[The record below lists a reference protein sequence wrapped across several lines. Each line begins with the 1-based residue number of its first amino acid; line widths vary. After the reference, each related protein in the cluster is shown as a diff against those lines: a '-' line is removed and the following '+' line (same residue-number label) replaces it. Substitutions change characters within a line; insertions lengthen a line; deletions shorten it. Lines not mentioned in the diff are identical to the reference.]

1 MLLFS
6 YMWEKIKNLFYL
18 PPAVNPEEIKRK
30 YGIPDELSLK
40 IKMTADGW
48 FIVTADDLPG
58 LVTQARSH
66 KELIEMFNDAVL
78 TYYDVPKKEAA
89 IIFDQ
94 LTVDGYGVI
103 KYQPK
108 FQAA

>member
-1 MLLFS
+1 
-6 YMWEKIKNLFYL
+6 MWGKIKNLFYL
-18 PPAVNPEEIKRK
+18 LPPVNPEEIKRK
-30 YGIPDELSLK
+30 YGIPNELNLK

-48 FIVTADDLPG
+48 FVVTSDDLPG
-58 LVTQARSH
+58 LVTQARNH

-78 TYYDVPKKEAA
+78 TYYDVPKKEAT
-89 IIFDQ
+89 IVFDQ

-108 FQAA
+108 LQLA